1 MHTDDC
7 KPRNFASNAKGGARR
22 LILVS
27 LSRFYANE
35 KNMAS
40 VLPYITGES
49 PVSLRLIEWFATNY
63 VKKYNVFM
71 TRVDPG
77 SGETHTLN
85 VYQSYLSQLKAFSKQ
100 QFDPFKR
107 HDRIDFWY
115 SFGGSTNT
123 NTHVKTTVGQLNFFR
138 WMLENG
144 ILDYVTQHAAT
155 IEAEMIAWQH
165 AKHTSSSDD
174 KEEEDEAVANASGVS
189 MLRLGGTRTLAF
201 E

>member
-1 MHTDDC
+1 MQTDDC

-35 KNMAS
+35 QNMAS

-49 PVSLRLIEWFATNY
+49 PVSLRLIEWFVTNY

-71 TRVDPG
+71 TRMDAG

-123 NTHVKTTVGQLNFFR
+123 HVKTTVGQLNFFR

-155 IEAEMIAWQH
+155 IEAEMIAWHH
-165 AKHTSSSDD
+165 AKHSDD
-174 KEEEDEAVANASGVS
+174 KEDEDEASSTTNAVPSIS
-189 MLRLGGTRTLAF
+189 MMRLEGTRTLAF